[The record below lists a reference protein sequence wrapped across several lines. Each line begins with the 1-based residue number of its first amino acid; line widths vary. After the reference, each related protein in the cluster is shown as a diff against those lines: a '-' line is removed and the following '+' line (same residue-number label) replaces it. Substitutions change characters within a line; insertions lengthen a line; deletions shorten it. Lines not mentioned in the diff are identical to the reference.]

1 MTVLVL
7 FDIDGTMLLAH
18 GDGRRSV
25 HQAMLDVFGATGPQQ
40 HPFDG
45 KTDPQIVFELGT
57 MAGIGEEVI
66 HERMDVALERYYS
79 YLEADITGAPDRVQ
93 LLPGVPALLDALD
106 ERSDVMLGLLT
117 GNIEAGATLKL
128 RAVDIAPERFVVGA
142 YGSDH
147 ASRPALPAIAQVR
160 AATLLGTDFPGS
172 RIVIIGDTPHDLTC
186 GREIGAHAIGVET
199 GRFRAA
205 DLEPYGPLAVFA
217 DLTDTAGV
225 VRTITSV
232 LAERA
237 A

>member
-18 GDGRRSV
+18 GAGRRSV
-25 HQAMLDVFGATGPQQ
+25 HQAMMDVFGATGPQS

-45 KTDPQIVFELGT
+45 KTDPQIVRELGT
-57 MAGIGEEVI
+57 MAGIADEVI
-66 HERMDVALERYYS
+66 HARMDAVLDRYFG
-79 YLEADITGAPDRVQ
+79 YLEADITAAPQTVE
-93 LLPGVPALLDALD
+93 LLPGVHELLDALD
-106 ERSDVMLGLLT
+106 LRDDVMLGLLT

-128 RAVDIAPERFVVGA
+128 RAVDIDPERFVVGA
-142 YGSDH
+142 YGSDA
-147 ASRPALPAIAQVR
+147 ASRPALPAIAQRR
-160 AATLLGTDFPGS
+160 ATALLGDPLPGS

-186 GREIGAHAIGVET
+186 GRDIGAQAIGVET
-199 GRFRAA
+199 GRFLAA
-205 DLEPYGPLAVFA
+205 DLQPYQPLAVFA
-217 DLTDTAGV
+217 DLTNTDAV

>member
-7 FDIDGTMLLAH
+7 FDIDGTMLLAN
-18 GDGRRSV
+18 GAGRRSV
-25 HQAMLDVFGATGPQQ
+25 HQAMVDVFGATGPMQ

-45 KTDPQIVFELGT
+45 KTDPQIVRELGT
-57 MAGIGEEVI
+57 MAGIADDVI
-66 HERMDVALERYYS
+66 HDRMDVALERYYT
-79 YLEADITGAPDRVQ
+79 YLEADITGAPHTVQ
-93 LLPGVPALLDALD
+93 LLPGVHALLDALD
-106 ERSDVMLGLLT
+106 QRSDVLLGLLT
-117 GNIEAGATLKL
+117 GNIQAGAALKL

-147 ASRPALPAIAQVR
+147 ASRPALPGIAQTR
-160 AATLLGTDFPGS
+160 AAALLGGECPGS

-205 DLEPYGPLAVFA
+205 DLQPYGPLAVFA
-217 DLTDTAGV
+217 DLTDTTAV
-225 VRTITSV
+225 VSTITSV
-232 LAERA
+232 LTERA